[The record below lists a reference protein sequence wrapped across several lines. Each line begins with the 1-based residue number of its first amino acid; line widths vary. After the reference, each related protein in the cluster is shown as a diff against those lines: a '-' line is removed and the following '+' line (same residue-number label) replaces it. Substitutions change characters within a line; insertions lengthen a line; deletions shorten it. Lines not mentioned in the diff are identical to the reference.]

1 MERQVRNGVTKV
13 NATLVQELLLKLR
26 RKVEQVT
33 QRKNKQTK
41 EIKMSI
47 LTVRTNTPHATNTV
61 AGTLNNFNLTLDEFI
76 DAKDQS
82 QQAQLAIKLLKL
94 YGVYSYLYLQSISF
108 TLKANNDM
116 KDTLTF
122 MNSVIAEVCHK
133 AHIAYFH
140 KEHGYSITDKAITYI
155 MENGEDGFE
164 NNLIDVIEEMNKEL
178 AEEAE
183 ANAMIAEAEAKLRAK
198 KGEGK

>member
-1 MERQVRNGVTKV
+1 
-13 NATLVQELLLKLR
+13 
-26 RKVEQVT
+26 
-33 QRKNKQTK
+33 
-41 EIKMSI
+41 MSI
-47 LTVRTNTPHATNTV
+47 LTVRTNTPHATAT
-61 AGTLNNFNLTLDEFI
+61 AEDTLEEFNRVLDYFV

-155 MENGEDGFE
+155 MEKGEEGFE
-164 NNLIDVIEEMNKEL
+164 NHLIEVIEEMNKEL

-183 ANAMIAEAEAKLRAK
+183 ANTMIAEVEAELRAK